1 LGEVALVAESSP
13 IAQSGVLY
21 FNTLFDENAACH
33 IAFGNAYA
41 MNLEDGADRAAA
53 GMNESQ
59 IHHDCMIGGPEIRVT
74 GVTPGGTRQ
83 TIMDKGE
90 FVI

>member
-1 LGEVALVAESSP
+1 MRNHFATDAGASRLGEVALVAESSP

-41 MNLEDGADRAAA
+41 MNLELPLCKRPA
-53 GMNESQ
+53 G
-59 IHHDCMIGGPEIRVT
+59 EIRVMLEL
-74 GVTPGGTRQ
+74 P
-83 TIMDKGE
+83 
-90 FVI
+90 

>member
-1 LGEVALVAESSP
+1 MSESSP
-13 IAQSGVLY
+13 IARSGVLY

-41 MNLEDGADRAAA
+41 MNLQEGADRTEA

-59 IHHDCMIGGPEIRVT
+59 IHHDCMIGGPQIRVT
-74 GVTPGGTRQ
+74 GLAADGSRHP
-83 TIMDKGE
+83 IMDEGE